1 MNFLIY
7 IYFLLNVMFFLF
19 GYDFLSKNVAYGIY
33 AIIVYV
39 FVINIILRLKY
50 LWRINKVTIF
60 FIIFLIYIFASC
72 IWSEHIRQSIIL
84 ILPYIAATVLAIHLR
99 WVLKFDKVLNLIKL
113 AILISLILSLLT
125 VIFIPS
131 IGIMDVDG
139 EGAWQGIYGFK
150 NKFGTALVLLTV
162 LYLLKIKH
170 SRILLGYLCVL
181 MVLFITLMTKSSS
194 SILIIGVLILSLL
207 AIKLF
212 SRLKQTTG
220 KSLFTLISS
229 IALIVIILCV
239 SPYIIISLLGKDLSF
254 TGRTVIWQDIF
265 NYMPGSWFFGHG
277 YGILEG
283 GTSIIHQ
290 KISLDL
296 NIRIFSAHNGYIEFL
311 LNVGLIGLIG
321 FIGTFI
327 FGFKLTKNFSKSKA
341 IQIKILLLTLLLIN
355 LPETRILSNY
365 SMFYWMMYVYIM
377 FYIYTTKRKTFSKS
391 IT

>member
-1 MNFLIY
+1 M
-7 IYFLLNVMFFLF
+7 
-19 GYDFLSKNVAYGIY
+19 
-33 AIIVYV
+33 
-39 FVINIILRLKY
+39 
-50 LWRINKVTIF
+50 
-60 FIIFLIYIFASC
+60 
-72 IWSEHIRQSIIL
+72 
-84 ILPYIAATVLAIHLR
+84 
-99 WVLKFDKVLNLIKL
+99 
-113 AILISLILSLLT
+113 
-125 VIFIPS
+125 
-131 IGIMDVDG
+131 
-139 EGAWQGIYGFK
+139 
-150 NKFGTALVLLTV
+150 
-162 LYLLKIKH
+162 
-170 SRILLGYLCVL
+170 
-181 MVLFITLMTKSSS
+181 
-194 SILIIGVLILSLL
+194 GVLILSLL